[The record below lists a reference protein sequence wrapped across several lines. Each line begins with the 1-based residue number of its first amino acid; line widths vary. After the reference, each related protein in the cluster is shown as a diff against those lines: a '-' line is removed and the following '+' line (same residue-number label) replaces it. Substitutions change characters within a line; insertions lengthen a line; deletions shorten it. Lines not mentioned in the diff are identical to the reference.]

1 MQYIVRVT
9 EYHYG
14 GHGMFVVLVEDGY
27 RLTSCRSNASI
38 FNSSKQLVDIR
49 DYLVNNGK
57 RTIEME
63 QIVNNKVLDQ
73 LAAI

>member
-14 GHGMFVVLVEDGY
+14 GHGMFVVLVEGGY

-38 FNSSKQLVDIR
+38 FNSPKQLVDIR